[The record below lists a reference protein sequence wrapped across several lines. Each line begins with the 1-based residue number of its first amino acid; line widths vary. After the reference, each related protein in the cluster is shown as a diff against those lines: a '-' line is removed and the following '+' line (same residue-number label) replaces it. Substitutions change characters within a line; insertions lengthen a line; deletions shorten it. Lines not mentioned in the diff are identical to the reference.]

1 MEPYNKHVQVWLL
14 FINGALYCYVGAIGS
29 WAPWGAIW
37 ASEAHLG
44 RSETVMA
51 HLWDVVIAAAHQ
63 KAPC

>member
-14 FINGALYCYVGAIGS
+14 FINGALHCYVGAIGS
-29 WAPWGAIW
+29 WAPWGAIR

-44 RSETVMA
+44 RYETLLA